1 MPFSSCRLKIKDPM
15 LLRILFRRVYL
26 RGHSFDTIH
35 NARLCLI
42 FATPPHLVT
51 RFDLPDLPQE
61 LPTTAAT
68 EKPLNGLSARH
79 HQSEQGRYNAMP
91 SPPLTPSSSIRT
103 SGSIETS
110 ATSHHPTDF
119 DSELFPTAE
128 GDNLSRF
135 LMVKNVSP
143 RASSAQLESSFL
155 NAIRKL
161 NSSTNSR
168 SRPAIKSFSQKHQ
181 AQGIVLLIF
190 FDTRIA
196 SQARDI
202 FSQPGT
208 FSSDIVAD
216 TTDALSCTLTSLEVI
231 LELTGYSDHLAYM
244 QSAFHLHVSETGKS
258 DGQLDNQNSSL
269 TLGSEQGGYD
279 ISLVKRFLGSFG
291 PLRLFAPAQETSA
304 AENAQDCSHFIVDYY
319 DLRDA
324 KSAFVSL
331 DERVL
336 YGMQLRVS
344 GVDILPLHRRTS
356 RLRLLT
362 RPLGSILPLGSPG
375 QSVQNR
381 ERLLTMG
388 PHDSTVRPR
397 SLSVDTVESPLTT
410 TPPTDTSLAAS
421 PGGTGPMYLYSSSTS
436 IQVYAHPTEGQ
447 YPYPSPAPAAPFDIP
462 TPFYAPANPVPSN
475 HPYQHPQQFVFPY
488 GNAFPQEGGVVRA
501 SDGTLHTVMRGS
513 GSPMH
518 VLIPFGP
525 SNPVNTGERWSESP
539 PSRRG
544 SADRNTHQTQHQGRG
559 VQARRHDGP
568 TRTSTPAEIMGS
580 HSAHSSS
587 PQPQQH
593 GHPRPA
599 PKNNALDI
607 PTIEAGLDTRTTV
620 MIRNIP
626 NKMTNDDL
634 IAYIDSVCPRRIDF
648 LYLRMDFSN
657 GCNVGYAFV
666 NFIAVE
672 DLMTFA
678 KARLGQKWNM
688 FSSEKILEM
697 SYADYQGKESQVEK
711 FKNSSIMDEREE
723 WRPKIFRSEPGPD
736 QGLPEPFPAPTHLRR
751 KQISSHNRAGLFPS
765 NHSSQD
771 SPSSRRGMRAFGHRG
786 FHR

>member
-1 MPFSSCRLKIKDPM
+1 
-15 LLRILFRRVYL
+15 
-26 RGHSFDTIH
+26 
-35 NARLCLI
+35 
-42 FATPPHLVT
+42 
-51 RFDLPDLPQE
+51 
-61 LPTTAAT
+61 
-68 EKPLNGLSARH
+68 
-79 HQSEQGRYNAMP
+79 MP
-91 SPPLTPSSSIRT
+91 SQQLLQNAY
-103 SGSIETS
+103 E
-110 ATSHHPTDF
+110 
-119 DSELFPTAE
+119 
-128 GDNLSRF
+128 
-135 LMVKNVSP
+135 VKNVSP
-143 RASSAQLESSFL
+143 HASSALLESSFL

-161 NSSTNSR
+161 NSSSFNSR

-181 AQGIVLLIF
+181 TQGIVLLIF
-190 FDTRIA
+190 FDTRVA
-196 SQARDI
+196 SQARDL

-216 TTDALSCTLTSLEVI
+216 ATDALSCTLTTLEVI

-244 QSAFHLHVSETGKS
+244 QSAFHLHVSEAGKS
-258 DGQLDNQNSSL
+258 DDQLDDKTSL
-269 TLGSEQGGYD
+269 TSASEQGGHD
-279 ISLVKRFLGSFG
+279 LSLLKRFLGSFG
-291 PLRLFAPAQETSA
+291 ALRLFAPAQESSG

-331 DERVL
+331 DERTL

-344 GVDILPLHRRTS
+344 GVDILPPAQSQLAPPLPNAAAGPDTTTRVPFPTIDASHRHTQS
-356 RLRLLT
+356 E
-362 RPLGSILPLGSPG
+362 IHEAG
-375 QSVQNR
+375 QSVHNR

-388 PHDSTVRPR
+388 AHNSAVRPR
-397 SLSVDTVESPLTT
+397 SVSADTAESPLSMV
-410 TPPTDTSLAAS
+410 PPVDTSLGTN
-421 PGGTGPMYLYSSSTS
+421 PGGAGPMYLYSSSTS
-436 IQVYAHPTEGQ
+436 IQVYAPPTEAQ
-447 YPYPSPAPAAPFDIP
+447 YPYPSPAPATPFDIP
-462 TPFYAPANPVPSN
+462 TPFYTPANPVSSN
-475 HPYQHPQQFVFPY
+475 HPYQHPQQFVLPY
-488 GNAFPQEGGVVRA
+488 GNAFPQEGDVVRA
-501 SDGTLHTVMRGS
+501 SDGSLHAVIRGS

-518 VLIPFGP
+518 VLVPFGP
-525 SNPVNTGERWSESP
+525 SNPINTGESWSESP
-539 PSRRG
+539 PPRRG
-544 SADRNTHQTQHQGRG
+544 SADRNAQHQGRG
-559 VQARRHDGP
+559 VQSRRHDGP
-568 TRTSTPAEIMGS
+568 TRASTPAEIMGS
-580 HSAHSSS
+580 HPAHSTS
-587 PQPQQH
+587 PQSQQH
-593 GHPRPA
+593 GHPSRPA

-678 KARLGQKWNM
+678 KAKLGQKWNM

>member
-1 MPFSSCRLKIKDPM
+1 MSSQDQGSHASTHSLQARISERPQFRQYPQRSSLPNLWLPPHSGPIPQRLMSIVPRDNLHQP
-15 LLRILFRRVYL
+15 
-26 RGHSFDTIH
+26 
-35 NARLCLI
+35 
-42 FATPPHLVT
+42 ATPPHLVT

-61 LPTTAAT
+61 PPTTVAT
-68 EKPLNGLSARH
+68 DKPLNGLSARH
-79 HQSEQGRYNAMP
+79 YQSEQGRYNAMP

-119 DSELFPTAE
+119 DT
-128 GDNLSRF
+128 
-135 LMVKNVSP
+135 
-143 RASSAQLESSFL
+143 
-155 NAIRKL
+155 
-161 NSSTNSR
+161 
-168 SRPAIKSFSQKHQ
+168 IKSFSQKHQ

-190 FDTRIA
+190 FDTRVA
-196 SQARDI
+196 SQARDL

-216 TTDALSCTLTSLEVI
+216 ATEALSCTLTSLEVI

-244 QSAFHLHVSETGKS
+244 QSAFHLHVSENGKS
-258 DGQLDNQNSSL
+258 DDQLDNQNSSL
-269 TLGSEQGGYD
+269 TLASEQGGYD
-279 ISLVKRFLGSFG
+279 LSLVKRFLGSFG
-291 PLRLFAPAQETSA
+291 ALRLFAPAQETSA

-344 GVDILPLHRRTS
+344 GVDILPPPPS
-356 RLRLLT
+356 RLAPPPPNATSGLDTTT
-362 RPLGSILPLGSPG
+362 RVPFPAIDTSHRHTQSDIHEAG
-375 QSVQNR
+375 QSIQNR
-381 ERLLTMG
+381 ERLSMG
-388 PHDSTVRPR
+388 LHGSTVRPR

-410 TPPTDTSLAAS
+410 IPPTDTSLAAS

-462 TPFYAPANPVPSN
+462 TPFYAPANPVPSS

-488 GNAFPQEGGVVRA
+488 GNAFPQEGDVVRA

-544 SADRNTHQTQHQGRG
+544 SADRNTNQAQHQGRG
-559 VQARRHDGP
+559 MQARRHDGP

-593 GHPRPA
+593 GHPSRSA

-678 KARLGQKWNM
+678 KAKLGQKWNM